1 MQPSLVKLTLIPI
14 CRVWNVLGKSWCGWN
29 TQRSVWYR
37 LLYFLFWE
45 RQKCDNSLTKMTVEG
60 RIFPWNKPTECF
72 LPWTINRFFP
82 GPNDKEVSFFLKLK
96 SSASIVIFYLSSN
109 ILVNWTRYLWRS
121 HRKLVSGLE
130 QKLGC
135 SLTINSKWGTECI
148 PKTNMNG
155 FRNTLTRNQFSWSQ
169 CFSLPSS
176 GSSLLSP
183 DFHRE
188 DLSCSVCLLFLT
200 CCAVLSSLSNIILY
214 LPSHETAFLIFK
226 WCLWKVKTWI

>member
-1 MQPSLVKLTLIPI
+1 MCLGNHGVAGTH
-14 CRVWNVLGKSWCGWN
+14 NVLCDTDSCTSCSGRG
-29 TQRSVWYR
+29 RSVTI
-37 LLYFLFWE
+37 LLPKWQLRGEFFL
-45 RQKCDNSLTKMTVEG
+45 G
-60 RIFPWNKPTECF
+60 
-72 LPWTINRFFP
+72 INLQNASFHEPSIDFFP
-82 GPNDKEVSFFLKLK
+82 GPNDKEVSFFPKLK

-109 ILVNWTRYLWRS
+109 IFVNWTRYLWRS
-121 HRKLVSGLE
+121 HRKLVSGLK

-183 DFHRE
+183 DFHWE